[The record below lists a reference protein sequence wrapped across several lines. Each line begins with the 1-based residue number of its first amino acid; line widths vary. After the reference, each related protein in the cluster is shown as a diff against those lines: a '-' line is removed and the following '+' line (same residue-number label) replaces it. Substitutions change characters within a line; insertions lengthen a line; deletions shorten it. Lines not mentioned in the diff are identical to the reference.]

1 MQEPTTK
8 THFSVSLDQLIQ
20 ECANRKPA
28 AQEQLYRLFAGKM
41 FALCLKYSR
50 NKEEAEDN
58 LQDGFI
64 QIFDKIKQF
73 KNAGSFEGWMKRIII
88 NTALQKYRDKT
99 TLNVV
104 YDEVDE
110 PVVEVEIDEEA
121 ISMDELLKLIQAL
134 PNQYRLVFNMY
145 VLDGYSH
152 KEIAKE
158 LRISE
163 GTSKSNLSRARV
175 ILKQKLERKN
185 QDTLTYKAVR

>member
-1 MQEPTTK
+1 MSSDK
-8 THFSVSLDQLIQ
+8 LILD
-20 ECANRKPA
+20 CANRLPG

-73 KNAGSFEGWMKRIII
+73 KNEGSFEGWMKRIMI
-88 NTALQKYRDKT
+88 NTALQKYRDKSV
-99 TLNVV
+99 LNVV
-104 YDEVDE
+104 YGEIEDEV
-110 PVVEVEIDEEA
+110 VEIEIDEET
-121 ISMDELLKLIQAL
+121 ISLDALLKLIQDL

-158 LRISE
+158 LKISE
-163 GTSKSNLSRARV
+163 GTSKSNLSRART
-175 ILKQKLERKN
+175 ILKDKLESKKN
-185 QDTLTYKAVR
+185 QDFSFFKAVR

>member
-20 ECANRKPA
+20 ECANRQPA

-110 PVVEVEIDEEA
+110 PDVEVEVDEEQ
-121 ISMDELLKLIQAL
+121 ISLDGLLNLIQAL

-163 GTSKSNLSRARV
+163 GTSKSNLSRAKV
-175 ILKQKLERKN
+175 ILKQKIERKN
-185 QDTLTYKAVR
+185 QDTHIYKAVR

>member
-1 MQEPTTK
+1 M
-8 THFSVSLDQLIQ
+8 SLEKLIS
-20 ECANRKPA
+20 ECANRQPA
-28 AQEQLYRLFAGKM
+28 AQEQIYRLFAGKM

-73 KNAGSFEGWMKRIII
+73 KNAGSFEGWMKRIMI
-88 NTALQKYRDKT
+88 NTALQKYRDKS

-104 YDEVDE
+104 YDDIEDE
-110 PVVEVEIDEEA
+110 NVEIEIDEDN
-121 ISMDELLKLIQAL
+121 ISLDDLLKLIQEL

-152 KEIAKE
+152 KEISKE

-163 GTSKSNLSRARV
+163 GTSKSNLSRARA
-175 ILKQKLERKN
+175 ILKDKLEAQK
-185 QDTLTYKAVR
+185 DKDFSFFKAIR